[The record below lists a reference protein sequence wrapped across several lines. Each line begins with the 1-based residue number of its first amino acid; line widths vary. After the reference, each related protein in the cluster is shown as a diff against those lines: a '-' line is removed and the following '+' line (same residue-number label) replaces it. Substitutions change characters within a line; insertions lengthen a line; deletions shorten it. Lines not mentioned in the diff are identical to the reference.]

1 MLRRLMEEI
10 ARPNGVASLFL
21 LGVLA
26 FESAILFGWPV
37 LPGRGAALGALV
49 LCVGG
54 YAGSLWAN
62 WKGGVAADVA
72 HRS

>member
-1 MLRRLMEEI
+1 MLRTLMEEV
-10 ARPNGVASLFL
+10 ARPNGTAALFLAGALACEASL
-21 LGVLA
+21 
-26 FESAILFGWPV
+26 LFGWPE
-37 LPGRGAALGALV
+37 LPVRGALGALA

>member
-1 MLRRLMEEI
+1 MLRTLMEEV
-10 ARPNGVASLFL
+10 ARPNGTATLFLAGALACEASL
-21 LGVLA
+21 
-26 FESAILFGWPV
+26 LFGWPE
-37 LPGRGAALGALV
+37 LPGRGALGALA

>member
-1 MLRRLMEEI
+1 MLRTLMEEV
-10 ARPNGVASLFL
+10 ARPNGTAALFLVGALACEASL
-21 LGVLA
+21 
-26 FESAILFGWPV
+26 LFGWPV
-37 LPGRGAALGALV
+37 LPGRGALGALA

>member
-1 MLRRLMEEI
+1 MLRRLREEV

-21 LGVLA
+21 LGALA
-26 FESAILFGWPV
+26 CESAILFGWLLIPA
-37 LPGRGAALGALV
+37 GAAHAALV

>member
-1 MLRRLMEEI
+1 MLHRLREEV

-21 LGVLA
+21 LGALA
-26 FESAILFGWPV
+26 CESAILFG
-37 LPGRGAALGALV
+37 LPSISAGAALGALV

>member
-1 MLRRLMEEI
+1 MRTLMEEV
-10 ARPNGVASLFL
+10 ARPNGTAALFLAGALACEASL
-21 LGVLA
+21 
-26 FESAILFGWPV
+26 LFGWPV
-37 LPGRGAALGALV
+37 LPGHGALGALA